1 MSSPKV
7 GRRRGAILSTQG
19 LTKLQL
25 ARNAAE
31 LQDNYGDRYTHEELR
46 ALTGLSL
53 STVIKILQVEIPV
66 DRYSIDAFFRA
77 FGLTLDRE
85 DYNLPGSPPQ
95 SPSPPVTSPVG
106 GAAPPEN
113 RVTAY
118 LDWGEAPDVSLFYG
132 QQQKLTQLTQ
142 WLTIDRCKLVAL
154 LGMGGIGKTA
164 LVTRLAQQLPVH
176 FEFIIWRSLRNAPT
190 LERLLAELVP
200 FLSHQQETKAEL
212 STLLQQLR
220 SARCLVI
227 LDNWET
233 ILAAEQMGQFRAG
246 YEGYSEL
253 LRTIGTTE
261 HQSCVAITSRER
273 PAALIPLEG
282 VESAVRILRMKGSNE
297 AAQGILAAR
306 RLTGTTADLTQLAD
320 RYGNNPLAMKIVSTS
335 ICDLFDG
342 DVQAFIQEDTFAFNG
357 LKRLLDRQFQR
368 LSALET
374 SVMYW
379 LAIDRDGTTIAELHQ
394 DLVPNH
400 PKGRVMETLEA
411 LGGRSLIEQNQRQ
424 FTQQPV
430 VMEYVIDR
438 LLEQIVEEICQN
450 TPELLFSHALLKA
463 QSKDYLRASQI
474 RLIITPLLERLQAK
488 LGDRVTLIHLFQQ
501 RLSQLQAEQ
510 QQSPIQLAPMGYGA
524 GNLLNLL
531 CQLKA
536 DLTGSDFS
544 GLTIRQAYLRDT
556 FLTRVNFTNCISIQS
571 VFTEAITDIFGMSY
585 SPDGNL
591 VAMVGMSG
599 MLFVYQISTGQW
611 LYSLEAH
618 RGWTPGVIFSH
629 EGNTLFTGGF
639 DQRIKQ
645 WDVTT
650 GRCLRS
656 WLTNSPIWKLA
667 LSPDGKWLAS
677 GHENQ
682 TIQIWDLRTLTC
694 LKTLAEHKGMVTS
707 LAFHPT
713 APLLVSCSA
722 DGTVKLWDCATGV
735 CLNTFAEH
743 TNVVWDVRFHPQG
756 EAIASISADGFA
768 KLWSL
773 ETNTC
778 LYTLEVGS
786 IVGHLIALSPDG
798 RLLACGCADT
808 SIRLWDVTSGRL
820 LRVFPAYGRNLW
832 NLQFSPDGQTL
843 VGSAEDS
850 HVKLW
855 EVHSGQCLQTL
866 QGELLSFWT
875 IVFNC
880 QGTLLASGG
889 TDARLR
895 LWDVHSGECLQI
907 LLGHTRRISK
917 IAFHAQQSLLASCS
931 YDRSVKI
938 WDWQGNCLHTLIDQE
953 NWVCAVAFHPDRSM
967 LISGG
972 FDSKI
977 RFWHTDTGEYLHQ
990 IALPVGAGYI
1000 YDLAFHPDGQLLA
1013 SGSEDGVLRLW
1024 EIESG
1029 QLVREFAGHQARLWA
1044 IAFHPQGHQIVSG
1057 GHDSIVRLWDLDS
1070 GDCLMQLD
1078 GFTGGVMSVNFSADG
1093 TLLAASGDRTIQV
1106 WDVATRECLHTLT
1119 GHTNVVSA
1127 VVFHADPLADCRYT
1141 LVSGSYDETIRYWD
1155 LTTGECVKILRPD
1168 RLYEGM
1174 NITGVTGLTEGQRVT
1189 LKALGAVEQG

>member
-7 GRRRGAILSTQG
+7 GRRRGAILSALG
-19 LTKLQL
+19 LSKLQL
-25 ARNAAE
+25 ARTAAE

-53 STVIKILQVEIPV
+53 STVIKILQADIPV
-66 DRYSIDAFFRA
+66 DRYSIDTFFRA
-77 FGLTLDRE
+77 VGLTLDRE
-85 DYNLPGSPPQ
+85 DYNIPGSVPQ
-95 SPSPPVTSPVG
+95 SPIPDPL
-106 GAAPPEN
+106 PE
-113 RVTAY
+113 RVPTH
-118 LDWGEAPDVSLFYG
+118 LDWGEAPDISLFYG
-132 QQQKLTQLTQ
+132 QQENLDQLTQ
-142 WLTIDRCKLVAL
+142 WLTIDACKLVAI
-154 LGMGGIGKTA
+154 LGLGGIGKTA
-164 LVTRLAQQLPVH
+164 LVTRLAQQLPDH
-176 FEFIIWRSLRNAPT
+176 FEFAIWRSLRNAPT
-190 LERLLAELVP
+190 LDRLLADLVP
-200 FLSHQQETKAEL
+200 FLSHQQETKADI

-220 SARCLVI
+220 AARCLVI

-246 YEGYSEL
+246 YEEYGEL
-253 LRTIGTTE
+253 LRTIGSTG
-261 HQSCVAITSRER
+261 HQSCVVITSRER
-273 PAALIPLEG
+273 PATLIPLEG
-282 VESAVRILRMKGSNE
+282 VESAVRILRLKGSNE

-306 RLTGTTADLTQLAD
+306 KLTGTAADLTQLAD

-342 DVQAFIQEDTFAFNG
+342 DVRAFIQEDTFAFNG

-394 DLVPNH
+394 DLVPSQS
-400 PKGRVMETLEA
+400 KARVMETLEA

-430 VMEYVIDR
+430 VMEYAIDR

-450 TPELLFSHALLKA
+450 TPQLLASHALLKA
-463 QSKDYLRASQI
+463 QSRDYVRASQV
-474 RLIITPLLERLQAK
+474 RLIITPLLERLQSK
-488 LGDRVTLIHLFQQ
+488 LGDRITLIHLFQH
-501 RLSQLQAEQ
+501 RLRQLQTEQ
-510 QQSPIQLAPMGYGA
+510 QQAPMSYDA
-524 GNLLNLL
+524 GNFLNLL

-536 DLTGSDFS
+536 NLSDSDFS
-544 GLTIRQAYLRDT
+544 GLTLRQTYLRDT
-556 FLTRVNFTNCISIQS
+556 FLTRVNFANCTSIQS
-571 VFTEAITDIFGMSY
+571 VFTEAITDMFGLSY

-591 VAMVGMSG
+591 IAMVGMSG

-629 EGNTLFTGGF
+629 EGNSLFTGGF

-645 WDVTT
+645 WDMTT

-656 WLTNSPIWKLA
+656 WLTNSPIWLLD

-682 TIQIWDLRTLTC
+682 TVQIWDLRTLTC
-694 LKTLAEHKGMVTS
+694 LKTLAEHTGMVTS
-707 LAFHPT
+707 VAFHPT
-713 APLLVSCSA
+713 EPLLVSGSA
-722 DGTVKLWDCATGV
+722 DGTIKLWDCRTGV
-735 CLNTFAEH
+735 CLQTLTEH
-743 TNVVWDVRFHPQG
+743 TNCVWDVKFHPQG
-756 EAIASISADGFA
+756 ETIASISADGFA

-773 ETNTC
+773 ETYAS
-778 LYTLEVGS
+778 LHTLEVGS
-786 IVGHLIALSPDG
+786 IVGHLIAFSPDG

-808 SIRLWDVTSGRL
+808 NVRLWDVTSGRL
-820 LRVFPAYGRNLW
+820 VRVFPADGRNMW
-832 NLQFSPDGQTL
+832 AIQFSPDGQTL
-843 VGSAEDS
+843 VASAEDS
-850 HVKLW
+850 YVKLW
-855 EVHSGQCLQTL
+855 EVHSGQSLQTL

-875 IVFNC
+875 IAFNF

-895 LWDVHSGECLQI
+895 LWDVTSGECLQI

-917 IAFHAQQSLLASCS
+917 IVFHAQKSLLASFG
-931 YDRSVKI
+931 YDGWVKI
-938 WDWQGNCLHTLIDQE
+938 WDGQGNCLHTLVGHE
-953 NWVCAVAFHPDRSM
+953 NWVCAGAFHPDRSM
-967 LISGG
+967 LISAG

-977 RFWHTDTGEYLHQ
+977 RFWDTETGEYLDKT
-990 IALPVGAGYI
+990 IALPVGGGYI
-1000 YDLAFHPDGQLLA
+1000 YDLAFHPDGQMLA

-1024 EIESG
+1024 ELESG
-1029 QLVREFAGHQARLWA
+1029 QLIREFAGHQARLWA
-1044 IAFHPQGHQIVSG
+1044 IAFHPQGHQLVSG
-1057 GHDSIVRLWDLDS
+1057 GHDSIVRLWDVDS

-1106 WDVATRECLHTLT
+1106 WDVATRECLQTLI

-1127 VVFHADPLADCRYT
+1127 VIFHADPLADCGYK
-1141 LVSGSYDETIRYWD
+1141 LVSASYDETIRYWN
-1155 LTTGECVKILRPD
+1155 LTTGECFKILRPD

-1174 NITGVTGLTEGQRVT
+1174 NITGMTGLTDGQRVT
-1189 LKALGAVEQG
+1189 LKALGAVEHG

>member
-1 MSSPKV
+1 MSSSKA
-7 GRRRGAILSTQG
+7 GRRRGAILSAQG

-25 ARNAAE
+25 ARSAAE

-53 STVIKILQVEIPV
+53 STVIKILQAEIPV
-66 DRYSIDAFFRA
+66 DRHSIDVLFRA
-77 FGLTLDRE
+77 FDLTLDRE
-85 DYNLPGSPPQ
+85 DYQIPGSLPQPPILV
-95 SPSPPVTSPVG
+95 PPVEPL
-106 GAAPPEN
+106 P
-113 RVTAY
+113 AY

-132 QQQKLTQLTQ
+132 QQQKLAQLTQ
-142 WLTIDRCKLVAL
+142 WLIGDCCKVVAL
-154 LGMGGIGKTA
+154 LGMGGIGKTS
-164 LVTRLAQQLPVH
+164 LVTRLVQQLPAH
-176 FEFIIWRSLRNAPT
+176 FEFVIWRSLRNAPT
-190 LERLLAELVP
+190 LEHLLADLVP
-200 FLSHQQETKAEL
+200 FLSHQQETTAEI

-220 SARCLVI
+220 AARCLVI

-233 ILAAEQMGQFRAG
+233 ILDAEQMGQFRVG
-246 YEGYSEL
+246 YEGYGEL
-253 LRTIGTTE
+253 LRTIGTTG

-273 PAALIPLEG
+273 PAVLIPLEG
-282 VESAVRILRMKGSNE
+282 VESAVRILRLKGSNE
-297 AAQGILAAR
+297 AAQGILTAR
-306 RLTGTTADLTQLAD
+306 RLKGTAADLTQLAD

-342 DVQAFIQEDTFAFNG
+342 DVRAFIQEDTFAFNG
-357 LKRLLDRQFQR
+357 LKLLLDRQFQR

-379 LAIDRDGTTIAELHQ
+379 LAINRDGTTIGELHQ
-394 DLVPNH
+394 DLVPSCA
-400 PKGRVMETLEA
+400 KGQVMEILEA
-411 LGGRSLIEQNQRQ
+411 LSGRSLIEQNQRQ

-430 VMEYVIDR
+430 VMEYVTEQ
-438 LLEQIVEEICQN
+438 LLEQIVAEICHN
-450 TPELLFSHALLKA
+450 TPQLLSSHALLKA
-463 QSKDYLRASQI
+463 QSKDYLRESQVRTI
-474 RLIITPLLERLQAK
+474 VTPLLERLQAK
-488 LGDRVTLIHLFQQ
+488 LGDRAMLIQLFQQ
-501 RLSQLQAEQ
+501 RLSQLQADRQPE
-510 QQSPIQLAPMGYGA
+510 PMQLAPSGYGA

-531 CQLKA
+531 CQLNA

-556 FLTRVNFTNCISIQS
+556 FLTQVNFTNCISIQS

-585 SPDGNL
+585 SPDGTL

-599 MLFVYQISTGQW
+599 MLFVYQIPTCQW

-618 RGWTPGVIFSH
+618 RGWTPGIIFSH

-650 GRCLRS
+650 GRCWRS
-656 WLTNSPIWKLA
+656 WLTNSPIWQLA
-667 LSPDGKWLAS
+667 LSPNGKWLAS

-694 LKTLAEHKGMVTS
+694 IKTLAEHTGMVTS
-707 LAFHPT
+707 IAFHPSE
-713 APLLVSCSA
+713 PLLIGSSA
-722 DGTVKLWDCATGV
+722 DGTLKLWDCTTGM

-743 TNVVWDVRFHPQG
+743 TNVVWDAKFQPQG
-756 EAIASISADGFA
+756 SSIASISADGFA

-773 ETNTC
+773 KTNAC
-778 LYTLEVGS
+778 LYTWEVGS
-786 IVGHLIALSPDG
+786 IVGHLLAFSPDG
-798 RLLACGCADT
+798 RLIACGCADT

-820 LRVFPAYGRNLW
+820 VRVFPAYGRNLW
-832 NLQFSPDGQTL
+832 NIQFSPDGQTL

-850 HVKLW
+850 HVKFW
-855 EVHSGQCLQTL
+855 EVYSGQCLQTL

-895 LWDVHSGECLQI
+895 LWDVTSGECLQL

-917 IAFHAQQSLLASCS
+917 IVFHAQQSLLASCS
-931 YDRSVKI
+931 YDGSVKI
-938 WDWQGNCLHTLIDQE
+938 WDWQGNCLHTLVGHE
-953 NWVCAVAFHPDRSM
+953 NWVCAVAFHPDRSL
-967 LISGG
+967 LISAG
-972 FDSKI
+972 FDSTI
-977 RFWHTDTGEYLHQ
+977 RFWHTDTGEFQ
-990 IALPVGAGYI
+990 RAIALPAGAGYI
-1000 YDLAFHPDGQLLA
+1000 YDLAFHPDGQILA
-1013 SGSEDGVLRLW
+1013 SGSEDGGLRLW
-1024 EIESG
+1024 EVESG
-1029 QLVREFAGHQARLWA
+1029 RLVREFAGHQARLWA

-1057 GHDSIVRLWDLDS
+1057 GHDGIVRLWDLDS

-1106 WDVATRECLHTLT
+1106 WDVATRGCLHTLT

-1141 LVSGSYDETIRYWD
+1141 LVSASYDETIRYWQ
-1155 LTTGECVKILRPD
+1155 LTTGECFKILRPD

-1174 NITGVTGLTEGQRVT
+1174 NITGVTGLTDGQKVT
-1189 LKALGAVEQG
+1189 LKALGAVEDAQD